1 MIEINVYDFD
11 NTLYDGES
19 ALDFYLFCVKRH
31 PFLIKYVF
39 VIIKSLVRYKLC
51 LIDVD
56 ELWILARR
64 FAQSFIK
71 DCPNVEEKVVQF
83 WKANSKKLKRFYSQN
98 AKKDD
103 VVVSASFS
111 FLLQPAMKILGVKHL
126 VCSDMSLETGEV
138 FRLCFREEKIKHFK
152 KLYDCEEVDDFYT
165 DSMNDLPFMKIA
177 KGNVYM
183 VKKNK
188 ITLLPSERIK
198 KYEK

>member
-1 MIEINVYDFD
+1 MIDINVYDFD

-39 VIIKSLVRYKLC
+39 VIIKSLIRYKRC
-51 LIDVD
+51 LIDTN
-56 ELWILARR
+56 ELWALSKR
-64 FAQSFIK
+64 FVQNFINE
-71 DCPNVEEKVVQF
+71 CPNVEEKVHDF
-83 WKANSKKLKRFYSQN
+83 WKTHQKKLKPFYKTTHCEN
-98 AKKDD
+98 D
-103 VVVSASFS
+103 VVVSASFG
-111 FLLQPAMKILGVKHL
+111 FLLREAMGILGVKHL
-126 VCSDMSLETGEV
+126 VCSEMSLETGEV

-152 KLYDCEEVDDFYT
+152 KLYDCEDVDDFYT

>member
-1 MIEINVYDFD
+1 MIDINVYDFD

-39 VIIKSLVRYKLC
+39 IILKSLVRYKLC

-56 ELWILARR
+56 ELWALARR

-71 DCPNVEEKVVQF
+71 DCPDVEGKVEEF
-83 WKANSKKLKRFYSQN
+83 WKANAKKLKPFYART
-98 AKKDD
+98 AKEDD
-103 VVVSASFS
+103 VVVSASFG
-111 FLLQPAMKILGVKHL
+111 FLLQPAMKILGIKQL
-126 VCSDMSLETGEV
+126 VCSEMSLETGEIY
-138 FRLCFREEKIKHFK
+138 RLCFREEKIKYFK
-152 KLYDCEEVDDFYT
+152 EFCEGKEVCDFYT

-177 KGNVYM
+177 KGSVYM

-188 ITLLPSERIK
+188 ITLMQRERIF
-198 KYEK
+198 